1 MNAAVRAEPR
11 ERARMYSRTLFA
23 SLMDEDSPMP
33 PRIARLA
40 GYGAFAASALF
51 LALIVLFIVWTR
63 PTSSSGL
70 DGTER
75 FLSWLGVAGVLLALI
90 GVHVVLGR
98 RLLAVARGVPQ
109 PL

>member
-1 MNAAVRAEPR
+1 
-11 ERARMYSRTLFA
+11 
-23 SLMDEDSPMP
+23 MP

-40 GYGAFAASALF
+40 ALGAFAVSAVL
-51 LALIVLFIVWTR
+51 LLLIVLFIVWTL
-63 PTSSSGL
+63 PSHSSGL

-75 FLSWLGVAGVLLALI
+75 FLAWFGVAGVLLALI

-98 RLLAVARGVPQ
+98 RLLAVSRGTPE